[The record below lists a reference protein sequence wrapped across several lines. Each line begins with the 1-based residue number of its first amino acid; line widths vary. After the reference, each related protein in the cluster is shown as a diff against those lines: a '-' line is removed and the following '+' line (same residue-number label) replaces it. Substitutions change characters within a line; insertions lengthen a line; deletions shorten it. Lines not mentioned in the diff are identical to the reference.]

1 VVVKAV
7 LDSSYAE
14 LIDELKTRIRAAQQ
28 RAVLSVN
35 RELILLYWQIG
46 NLIIERQSQHGWG
59 SGVLDRVAEDLRRA
73 FPGVKGFSS
82 RNLKYMRALARA
94 WPDPAIG
101 QQLVAQIP
109 WGHHTVLLSKVKDPA
124 EREFYLH
131 RTIQHGWSRNIL
143 SLQIES
149 GLYARQGK
157 AITNFQQHL
166 PPPDSDLAHQTLKDP
181 YVFDFVELSDDIRE
195 REVERALV
203 RHVRE
208 FLLELGVGFAF
219 VGSQVRIQV
228 GEEDFYLDLLFYHL
242 KLRRYVV
249 IELKNRS
256 FQPADAGQ
264 INFYLSAVD
273 DLMRHPEDRPSIGL
287 ILCRGRDRFVVEYAL
302 RDLSKPIGVA
312 EWQTKLV
319 ESLPAQLEGT
329 LPTVEQLEQ
338 GLRDLGEPEG

>member
-14 LIDELKTRIRAAQQ
+14 LIDDLKTRIRAAQQ

-59 SGVLDRVAEDLRRA
+59 AGVLDRVAEDLRKS

-82 RNLKYMRALARA
+82 RNLHYMRALAHA
-94 WPDPAIG
+94 WPEPPFV

-109 WGHHTVLLSKVKDPA
+109 WGHHTVLLSKLKDPA
-124 EREFYLH
+124 EREFYLR
-131 RTIQHGWSRNIL
+131 RTVQYGWSRSVL

-149 GLYARQGK
+149 GLYAREGK

-166 PPPDSDLAHQTLKDP
+166 PPPDSDLAQQTLKDP
-181 YVFDFVELSDDIRE
+181 HVFDFVELSDDIRE

-203 RHVRE
+203 RHVPE

-219 VGSQVRIQV
+219 VGSQVRCSTSRPLGRCAQSA
-228 GEEDFYLDLLFYHL
+228 LL
-242 KLRRYVV
+242 
-249 IELKNRS
+249 S
-256 FQPADAGQ
+256 
-264 INFYLSAVD
+264 
-273 DLMRHPEDRPSIGL
+273 
-287 ILCRGRDRFVVEYAL
+287 
-302 RDLSKPIGVA
+302 
-312 EWQTKLV
+312 
-319 ESLPAQLEGT
+319 
-329 LPTVEQLEQ
+329 
-338 GLRDLGEPEG
+338 